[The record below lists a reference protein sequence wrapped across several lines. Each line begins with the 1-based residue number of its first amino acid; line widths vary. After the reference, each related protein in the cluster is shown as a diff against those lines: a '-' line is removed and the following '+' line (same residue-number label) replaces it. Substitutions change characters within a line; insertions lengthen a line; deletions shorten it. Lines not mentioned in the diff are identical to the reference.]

1 MKEINLNNK
10 VFRQYIHRDEI
21 DCIVEEISKKINQ
34 SKIQNPYFL
43 VVLDGSFIFA
53 SDLIRKIKIPN
64 IKISFVKLNSYVG
77 TESTG
82 IVKELIGLKEDISN
96 RNVIIIEDIIDT
108 GNTILEIFK
117 SLEKYNALSTSV
129 ATLLMKPDVYNK
141 DIEINFIGKKIP
153 NDFVVGYG
161 MDFNE
166 NGRNLPHIYKLKKLN
181 FMLNIVLFGPPG
193 AGKGTQSSLLIE
205 KYNLV
210 HLSTGTIY

>member
-21 DCIVEEISKKINQ
+21 DCIIEEISKKINQ

-43 VVLDGSFIFA
+43 AVLDGSFIFA

-64 IKISFVKLNSYVG
+64 IKISFVKLNSYLG

-82 IVKELIGLKEDISN
+82 TVKELIGLKEDISN

-117 SLEKYNALSTSV
+117 SLEKYNAASISV

-166 NGRNLPHIYKLKKLN
+166 NGRNLPHIYKLKN
-181 FMLNIVLFGPPG
+181 
-193 AGKGTQSSLLIE
+193 
-205 KYNLV
+205 
-210 HLSTGTIY
+210 

>member
-10 VFRQYIHRDEI
+10 VFRQYICRDEI
-21 DCIVEEISKKINQ
+21 DCIIEEISNKINQ

-43 VVLDGSFIFA
+43 AILDGSFIFA

-64 IKISFVKLNSYVG
+64 IKISFVKLNSYAG

-82 IVKELIGLKEDISN
+82 TVKELIGLKEDISN

-108 GNTILEIFK
+108 GNTIIEIFK
-117 SLEKYNALSTSV
+117 SLEKYNAASISI

-141 DIEINFIGKKIP
+141 DVKINFIGKKIP

-161 MDFNE
+161 MDFDE
-166 NGRNLPHIYKLKKLN
+166 NGRNLPHIYKLKK
-181 FMLNIVLFGPPG
+181 
-193 AGKGTQSSLLIE
+193 
-205 KYNLV
+205 
-210 HLSTGTIY
+210 